1 MAKPVKNDAEVRTVN
16 RVGVI
21 EPGEPG
27 KTAVSFNAVHRLS
40 VKEYETYKN
49 AVNEL
54 RAWAT
59 SDAYLLIRYSYQSLQ
74 QTMRR
79 CAILYSQTPTPSNP
93 HSVKLAINADFLNLL
108 SHARLYLDHA
118 ETQLKRAQ
126 HGKKD
131 EELAEF
137 KRVTA
142 HEYDNVF
149 AYRFCYR
156 LRNYALH
163 CGFPITGFSAHSG
176 FVQGTQKQEHS
187 FEATFSTKTLLENF
201 SEWGPQVKAELESKS
216 EQLDLMEIASEYV
229 AALEK
234 VHKQMLKAYLPRLKS
249 AAKTVQ
255 IMADHVKN
263 ENGHPHIFS
272 LPPDET
278 IKPQISNLN
287 MTIEKI
293 PLDLV
298 ASVEGID
305 SPDGK
310 N

>member
-1 MAKPVKNDAEVRTVN
+1 MAKPVKNSTEAKLIH

-21 EPGEPG
+21 GPGEPG
-27 KTAVSFNAVHRLS
+27 KTTVSFNAVHKLDD
-40 VKEYETYKN
+40 KEYESYKN

-74 QTMRR
+74 QTVRR

-118 ETQLKRAQ
+118 ETQLKRAK

-142 HEYDNVF
+142 HEYDSVF

-176 FVQGTQKQEHS
+176 FVEGTQEQEHS
-187 FEATFSTKTLLENF
+187 FEATFSTKVLLENF
-201 SEWGPQVKAELESKS
+201 SEWGAQVKAELTAMPD
-216 EQLDLMEIASEYV
+216 QLDLMEIASEYV
-229 AALEK
+229 EALER
-234 VHKQMLKAYLPRLKS
+234 VYKQMLKAYLPRLKS

-255 IMADHVKN
+255 AMADYAKT

-272 LPPDET
+272 MPPDET
-278 IKPQISNLN
+278 IKPPISNLN

-298 ASVEGID
+298 ASVEGIG
-305 SPDGK
+305 SSDGK
-310 N
+310 S